1 MAPKPIKK
9 TSEPIEAIEVKG
21 QQVIPGTEM
30 EITGER
36 GRFRFKSSRRT
47 SDDKLVLTFV
57 GGVSGEECW
66 RSFYAE
72 RVKKVY

>member
-1 MAPKPIKK
+1 MAPKPTKK
-9 TSEPIEAIEVKG
+9 TSAPVEAIEVKG
-21 QQVIPGTEM
+21 HQVIPGTEM
-30 EITGER
+30 DIVGER
-36 GRFRFKSSRRT
+36 GRFRFKSSHRT
-47 SDDKLVLTFV
+47 AEDKLVLTFV